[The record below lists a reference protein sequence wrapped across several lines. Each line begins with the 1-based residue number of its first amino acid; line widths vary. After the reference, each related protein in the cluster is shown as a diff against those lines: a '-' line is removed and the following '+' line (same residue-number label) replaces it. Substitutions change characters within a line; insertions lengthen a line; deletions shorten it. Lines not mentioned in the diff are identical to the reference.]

1 MCGCHVHAA
10 RPDALHRLRGPR
22 RPAAGAHL
30 RGVSGGAGGG
40 GFCDR
45 LHVGLLQRVHRTGG
59 RLRGVQCDA
68 AVQLGHRVVVL
79 RRGLRVLAVRHW
91 TRGTPPV
98 PPMTSL
104 WPLLTPNVGQEQAA
118 GRESGLCG
126 QRQLRKRLR
135 PRHGGARLH
144 AHRATHDASTLGQ
157 RGAQHHTAGAPY
169 KAQRAQ
175 RGTQQLS

>member
-1 MCGCHVHAA
+1 
-10 RPDALHRLRGPR
+10 
-22 RPAAGAHL
+22 
-30 RGVSGGAGGG
+30 
-40 GFCDR
+40 
-45 LHVGLLQRVHRTGG
+45 
-59 RLRGVQCDA
+59 
-68 AVQLGHRVVVL
+68 
-79 RRGLRVLAVRHW
+79 
-91 TRGTPPV
+91 
-98 PPMTSL
+98 MTSL

-144 AHRATHDASTLGQ
+144 AHRAAHDASTLNEWGHQ
-157 RGAQHHTAGAPY
+157 RNAAITPY